1 MKVIKT
7 VFSLILLLFLPFFIA
22 HPECACAKNKPKY
35 GGELVLS
42 TVTDPKSFNPIV
54 SKESNVGAIMGLVFE
69 GLTRTNGV
77 TTEVEPNLAQSWEVS
92 EDGKVWT
99 FHLRQ
104 DVNWSDGVPF
114 TAADVVFTFNQL
126 IFNLDIETSS
136 RDVFTIEGKIFK
148 VEELDKFTVRFIL
161 PVKFAPFL
169 RGMGQEI
176 LPKHLLEKVVSKGKF
191 NYHWGLDTKLEDI
204 VGTGPFMLSKYLPA
218 ERITLVKNPNYW
230 RKDKQNKRL
239 PYIDKIIYLVVQ
251 NQDVAVLKFEQ
262 GQIDYYGL
270 RGQDYPILKPKEKE
284 GNFKVYNTG
293 PDFGTNFLLFN
304 QNRDKNKKTKK
315 PYVSEYKLNWFTELK
330 FRKAVACAI
339 DKDSIINIVMNG
351 LGSRQDSA
359 MSPSAGFFYN
369 PNVEKYEYS
378 IEKAKVLLKEIGI
391 YDRDQDG
398 IAEDDQGNKIE
409 FNLFTNSENTQ
420 RLALANIIKKD
431 LEQLGFK
438 VNFVPL
444 SFNQLTSKLDST
456 FDWDALI
463 LGFTGG
469 IEPHFGNNVWQS
481 SGHLHAWYP
490 KQPKPATSWEAEI
503 DKIFNQAV
511 QELDRDKRKQF
522 YDRWQEIV
530 AQELPLIYTVLPQSI
545 FAVRNKFGNLNPTPY
560 GGAFH
565 NLEEIYIK

>member
-1 MKVIKT
+1 MKVIKI

-239 PYIDKIIYLVVQ
+239 PYIDKITYLVVQ

>member
-239 PYIDKIIYLVVQ
+239 PYIDKITYLVVQ

>member
-22 HPECACAKNKPKY
+22 HPECACAKNRPKY

-239 PYIDKIIYLVVQ
+239 PYIDKITYLVVQ